1 MSWFGQDE
9 LDALT
14 TTLQA
19 GEEGSF
25 ELLASLEDKGQI
37 SNRRLPKVRKQPQ
50 IKVKV
55 VVFHS
60 LHGLALRRVP
70 TPMNLSYSWL

>member
-1 MSWFGQDE
+1 MQT
-9 LDALT
+9 AVI

-19 GEEGSF
+19 GVSF